1 MAKRPLSAM
10 EELFC
15 AAYVTDIRRNATQAA
30 ISAGYSERS
39 AYNQGSRLLERE
51 WVKERIREL
60 VRETIHAAAEDPKQL
75 AVHIYRALINTAM
88 SDITDVVQIVHP
100 GEDLYEAAKDAQVA
114 EENGQMFL
122 DLDAP
127 VLYVK
132 GTRDLSPDVTS
143 AIKSIRKTK
152 DGLQIEMHGR
162 DTALRILS
170 EATGIIRGSGVEVNI
185 SVADKINEARARLAE
200 RTS

>member
-1 MAKRPLSAM
+1 MARRPLSVM
-10 EELFC
+10 EEEFC

-170 EATGIIRGSGVEVNI
+170 EATGIIKGSGVEVNI

>member
-1 MAKRPLSAM
+1 MAKRPLNAM
-10 EELFC
+10 EEQFC
-15 AAYVTDIRRNATQAA
+15 AAYVADIRRNATQAA

-170 EATGIIRGSGVEVNI
+170 EATGIIKGSGVEVNI

>member
-10 EELFC
+10 EEAFC

-170 EATGIIRGSGVEVNI
+170 EATGIIKGSGVEVNI

>member
-10 EELFC
+10 EEAFC

-170 EATGIIRGSGVEVNI
+170 EATGIIKGSGVEVNI

-200 RTS
+200 RTT

>member
-1 MAKRPLSAM
+1 MARRPLSVM
-10 EELFC
+10 EEEFC

-170 EATGIIRGSGVEVNI
+170 EATGIIKGSGVEVNI

-200 RTS
+200 QTS

>member
-10 EELFC
+10 EEAFC
-15 AAYVTDIRRNATQAA
+15 AAYVPDIRRNATQAA

-132 GTRDLSPDVTS
+132 GTRDISPDVTS

-170 EATGIIRGSGVEVNI
+170 EATGIIKGSGVEVNI

>member
-10 EELFC
+10 EEAFC

-100 GEDLYEAAKDAQVA
+100 GEDLYEVAKDA
-114 EENGQMFL
+114 
-122 DLDAP
+122 
-127 VLYVK
+127 
-132 GTRDLSPDVTS
+132 
-143 AIKSIRKTK
+143 
-152 DGLQIEMHGR
+152 
-162 DTALRILS
+162 
-170 EATGIIRGSGVEVNI
+170 
-185 SVADKINEARARLAE
+185 
-200 RTS
+200 

>member
-1 MAKRPLSAM
+1 M
-10 EELFC
+10 EEEFC

-170 EATGIIRGSGVEVNI
+170 EATGIIKGSGVEVNI

>member
-10 EELFC
+10 EEAFC

-170 EATGIIRGSGVEVNI
+170 EATGIIKGSGVEVNI

-200 RTS
+200 KTS

>member
-39 AYNQGSRLLERE
+39 AYNQGSRLLAKDGVR
-51 WVKERIREL
+51 ERIREL
-60 VRETIHAAAEDPKQL
+60 EREAVHAAAEDPKQL
-75 AVHIYRALINTAM
+75 AAHLYRTLINTAM
-88 SDITDVVQIVHP
+88 SDITDIVQVVSP
-100 GEDLYEAAKDAQVA
+100 DDPLYRDARDAQVA
-114 EENGQMFL
+114 EENGQMQL
-122 DLDAP
+122 DLGAP
-127 VLYVK
+127 ILYIR
-132 GTRDLSPDVTS
+132 GTRGLPSDVTS
-143 AIKSIRKTK
+143 AIKSIRRTK
-152 DGLQIEMHGR
+152 EGIQVEMHGR

-200 RTS
+200 KTS